1 MNNEIIDNYLNK
13 FEEDLR
19 MELLTLCSQDKWLN
33 KTLLESQDITDYW
46 LTVEEKYIADAVPNV
61 QQYPLVSVGWAA
73 YLGMAVAY
81 CWDVDWST
89 YRAVPYEQFYG
100 DEGFDNMDD
109 HIVRDILAHPLDSQ
123 DALRLRAVI
132 QRLAQATVGKIRHE
146 QIEPSTPM
154 AYHIFIRACRAMFAI
169 GAAIQLHA
177 LGYKFE
183 KL

>member
-1 MNNEIIDNYLNK
+1 MNNEIIENYLNQ
-13 FEEDLR
+13 FEEALR
-19 MELLTLCSQDKWLN
+19 KELLSLCKQAGSLEN
-33 KTLLESQDITDYW
+33 TLLESEDITTYW
-46 LTVEEKYIADAVPNV
+46 QGVEEKYIADAVPNV

-81 CWDVDWST
+81 CWDVDWAT
-89 YRAVPYEQFYG
+89 YKNVAYEQFYG

-109 HIVRDILAHPLDSQ
+109 HIVRDILGMPLDS
-123 DALRLRAVI
+123 DACRKQRSLI
-132 QRLAQATVGKIRHE
+132 QRLAQATVSRIRHE

-154 AYHIFIRACRAMFAI
+154 AYHVFIRACRAMYAI
-169 GAAIQLHA
+169 GAAIELHA